1 MLSGMKPRCIAI
13 LVVVSVASLL
23 GDDYE
28 DLFRQAAALSEQ
40 GKYDQAIAKYESALG
55 LRPNAPE
62 ALNNLAVMYYETHRY
77 ADAFQTASK
86 VWPHHPE
93 MSSAALIAGLSA
105 IQNNEPDRA
114 IDPLNAVLRANPNNR
129 DAILALASASL
140 ARNEPERAVEFYNRQ
155 LGQAPADPDA
165 WYGLAISYERMAEA
179 ASKKLSEIPGGAGY
193 SKRLLGEFLLSR
205 GDSRLA
211 QEAFGESIAAGPG
224 SREAAKQ
231 YDLAAALAAK
241 ARNAFEK
248 FVSIAP
254 DSWQADLFMGDL
266 DRQHRKFPSALAHY
280 QAALKKQ
287 SSAAALVGIGTVYW
301 EMGDFPN
308 AERYL
313 QDALRLNPQSNQ
325 AIFELANIAVRQHR
339 EEAAIPLLERYLA
352 AQPDAL
358 AARADLG
365 RAYLH
370 TGRFRE
376 AAEQLSKA
384 SDADE
389 RGDIHYELATALRKL
404 GREDEAKAALAK
416 SAAIREAALQ
426 REQRIVAPQH

>member
-1 MLSGMKPRCIAI
+1 MKPRRIAI
-13 LVVVSVASLL
+13 LVVVSLASLP

-40 GKYDQAIAKYESALG
+40 GKYDQAIAKYESALA

-86 VWPHHPE
+86 VWPDHPE
-93 MSSAALIAGLSA
+93 MSSAALIAGLAA
-105 IQNNEPDRA
+105 IQNNDPNRA
-114 IDPLNAVLRANPNNR
+114 IDPLNAVLRTNPANR

-140 ARNEPERAVEFYNRQ
+140 ARNEPEDAVEFYNRQ
-155 LGQAPADPDA
+155 IAQAPADADA
-165 WYGLAISYERMAEA
+165 WYGLAISYEKMAEI
-179 ASKKLSEIPGGAGY
+179 ASKKLSQIPGGASY

-205 GDSRLA
+205 GDDRLA
-211 QEAFGESIAAGPG
+211 HEAFGESIAAGAG
-224 SREAAKQ
+224 SPEAAKQ

-248 FVSIAP
+248 FVSLAP

-280 QAALKKQ
+280 QAALKKRPA
-287 SSAAALVGIGTVYW
+287 AAALLGIGTVYW

-313 QDALRLNPQSNQ
+313 EDALRLNPQSNQ
-325 AIFELANIAVRQHR
+325 AVFELANIAVRQRR
-339 EEAAIPLLERYLA
+339 EAAAIPLLERYLI

-370 TGRFRE
+370 TGRFKE

-404 GREDEAKAALAK
+404 GREAEANAALSK
-416 SAAIREAALQ
+416 SAAIREAALR
-426 REQRIVAPQH
+426 REQRILSPQH

>member
-1 MLSGMKPRCIAI
+1 MQSRCIAI
-13 LVVVSVASLL
+13 LLLASTALL
-23 GDDYE
+23 PAGDYE

-40 GKYDQAIAKYESALG
+40 GKYDQAIAKYESALA

-62 ALNNLAVMYYETHRY
+62 ALNNLAVMYYQVHRY
-77 ADAFQTASK
+77 ADAFQIASK
-86 VWPHHPE
+86 VWPDHPE

-105 IQNNEPDRA
+105 IQNNDPDRA
-114 IDPLNAVLRANPNNR
+114 IDPLNAVLRTNPANR
-129 DAILALASASL
+129 VAILALASASL
-140 ARNEPERAVEFYNRQ
+140 ARNEPEHAVEFYDRQ
-155 LGQAPADPDA
+155 IAHAPADADA

-179 ASKKLSEIPGGAGY
+179 ASKKLAQLPGGASY

-205 GDSRLA
+205 GDDRLA
-211 QEAFGESIAAGPG
+211 REAFGESIAAGPG
-224 SREAAKQ
+224 SPEAAKQ

-248 FVSIAP
+248 FVGLAP
-254 DSWQADLFMGDL
+254 DSWQAELFMGDL
-266 DRQHRKFPSALAHY
+266 DRQHRNFSSALAHY

-287 SSAAALVGIGTVYW
+287 PSAAAALGIGTVYW
-301 EMGDFPN
+301 EMGDFPS
-308 AERYL
+308 AQRYL
-313 QDALRLNPQSNQ
+313 EDALRLNPQSNQ
-325 AIFELANIAVRQHR
+325 AVFELANIAVRQRR
-339 EEAAIPLLERYLA
+339 EDTAIPLLERYLA

-370 TGRFRE
+370 TGRFRK
-376 AAEQLSKA
+376 AADQLSKA

-404 GREDEAKAALAK
+404 GRDAEANAALVK
-416 SAAIREAALQ
+416 SAAIREAALK